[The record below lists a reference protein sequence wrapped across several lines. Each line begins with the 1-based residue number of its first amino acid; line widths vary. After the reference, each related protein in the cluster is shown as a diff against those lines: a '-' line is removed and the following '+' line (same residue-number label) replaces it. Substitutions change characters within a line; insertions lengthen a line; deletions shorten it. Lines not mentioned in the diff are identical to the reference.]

1 MIRYLIKNNFKLMFR
16 NTWSM
21 VVMLTGPVL
30 VIAVLSSAFSEL
42 MKSYE
47 GVDEFTVGYRM
58 LDTAVE
64 SDVKK
69 NETIENEINEN
80 EINENKI
87 NENKT
92 MGSNIIV
99 ESLKLAGEEAGIIFH
114 EYPDGE
120 VKEVME
126 KNELA
131 GFVEFSK
138 DSYIVYK
145 SADYEVEGITLEYFM
160 SKVMNESVNTSLHI
174 KDYSDNN
181 LQVENKN
188 SNDIK
193 LQIEGQDV
201 IELPVTELDF
211 MPAVNSKDYYGIVY
225 IVYFCW
231 CGMICATGVL
241 SNEKK
246 YGITRRFQV
255 SNISEIKNYL
265 GKYIPIVLTTS
276 VGMLISTLC
285 SILLFD
291 INWGNSVLSAFIVFM
306 MILAGSALGMMLY
319 NISNS
324 LVITIIMQFTIVW
337 FLGYFGGSFETYM
350 FSSVPDILKQLSPI
364 YHGNR
369 ALVELSCM
377 GKSDYVVS
385 AVLYSLIIT
394 VICSLIAILAGKIRK
409 RGKA

>member
-99 ESLKLAGEEAGIIFH
+99 ESLKLAGEEAGILFY

-160 SKVMNESVNTSLHI
+160 SKVMNESVNRS
-174 KDYSDNN
+174 
-181 LQVENKN
+181 
-188 SNDIK
+188 

-201 IELPVTELDF
+201 IELPVNELDF

-385 AVLYSLIIT
+385 AVLYSLTIT